1 MIPDYVAEI
10 GLLHASLET
19 DDVEETF
26 IALREF
32 RPLLDREQAVELH
45 SDEDG
50 ILHLALGI
58 ARMHIPALDMNFG
71 RGCIEI
77 LEFQLA
83 DLSSV
88 HCVGIFSPEFLHVEL
103 HHAASDFLVRGE
115 SDFDFPVLELR
126 MLHHILDGVHDLSH
140 TCLVVGSE
148 QCRAVGGNDGF
159 PLVGKQFREFGRLE
173 EESRHSLQGN
183 VAAVVILDDLRPH
196 IGPGGIRRGIHMGNE
211 THNRHLPVNVGRQ
224 CCHYISVFVER
235 GFHAHCGQLVPEH
248 PEQIQLLC

>member
-1 MIPDYVAEI
+1 M
-10 GLLHASLET
+10 
-19 DDVEETF
+19 EETF

-32 RPLLDREQAVELH
+32 RPLLNREQAVELH

-58 ARMHIPALDMNFG
+58 ARMHIPALDMDFG
-71 RGCIEI
+71 RGCIEL

-88 HCVGIFSPEFLHVEL
+88 HYVGIVSPESLHVEL

-196 IGPGGIRRGIHMGNE
+196 IGPGGIRRGVHVGDE

-235 GFHAHCGQLVPEH
+235 GFHAHCGQLVSEH